1 MKRKLPLGLFKL
13 LLFVLGGFF
22 CGHFVFAE
30 DTLMKEALV
39 KIIHQLEVIKPLL
52 NEAERAQSL
61 HPEIKIHFNAWR
73 DANGMMHAGLRQD
86 IQRIQTALIHIV
98 NQERV
103 DPRYYSPIKNDF
115 IGQDHV

>member
-1 MKRKLPLGLFKL
+1 MKRKSRIG
-13 LLFVLGGFF
+13 LFVLLLLLVGGFF
-22 CGHFVFAE
+22 CGNFAFAK
-30 DTLMKEALV
+30 DALMKEALV

-61 HPEIKIHFNAWR
+61 TPAIKIHFNAWR
-73 DANGMMHAGLRQD
+73 DVNGIMHAGLRQD

-98 NQERV
+98 NQKRV
-103 DPRYYSPIKNDF
+103 DPRCYPPIKNDF